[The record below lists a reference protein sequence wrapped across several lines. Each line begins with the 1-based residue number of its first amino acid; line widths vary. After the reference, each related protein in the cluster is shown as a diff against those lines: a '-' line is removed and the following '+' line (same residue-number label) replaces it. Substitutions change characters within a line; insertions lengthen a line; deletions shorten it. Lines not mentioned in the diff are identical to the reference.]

1 LKTSSASSLLSTIQ
15 KFIESGAFVDDS
27 ARIVRTDT
35 RAGRIVRTDTRAGRI
50 VRTDTRAGRTARIDR
65 AGRTAVLRNC
75 SVKDQRRYVEDRNRE
90 NIYGVCTGSLVRGRS
105 GSVPTRLG

>member
-15 KFIESGAFVDDS
+15 KFVESGAFVDDS

-35 RAGRIVRTDTRAGRI
+35 RAGRIVRTDTRAGR
-50 VRTDTRAGRTARIDR
+50 TARVDR

-90 NIYGVCTGSLVRGRS
+90 NSLGGMYGQSGQGQVWVRPDSVGIDGRDD
-105 GSVPTRLG
+105 R

>member
-1 LKTSSASSLLSTIQ
+1 MKTSSASSLLSTIQ
-15 KFIESGAFVDDS
+15 KFVESGAFVDDS
-27 ARIVRTDT
+27 ART
-35 RAGRIVRTDTRAGRI
+35 VRTDTRAGRI

-90 NIYGVCTGSLVRGRS
+90 NIYGVCTGNLVRGRS